1 MSARQH
7 ALHAVQPLP
16 RQAFGK
22 SAPVPISGSIT
33 ALATP
38 FTAAGELDLDAWQR
52 LLKLQLDGGTQ
63 GVVVAGST
71 GEAAA
76 LYDAEYDTLL
86 RTAVEFFGGRIPV
99 LAGTGLSNTAKTIE
113 QTRRVAALGADAALV
128 VTPPYVRPTQAGLLA
143 HYRAVAD
150 DGALPVVLYNV
161 PGRTGC
167 DLLPETVAEL
177 AGHPRIIGIKEAR
190 NDAER
195 MQALLPLRGD
205 AFVVLS
211 GDDPTAARAMLA
223 GADGVIS
230 VASNV
235 VPRAFRRLCD
245 LARARKRDEAER
257 LDARLH
263 AVYEFLGVES
273 NPIPLK
279 ALLSRM
285 QIGRGLRLPLT
296 SLSPAH
302 AEHALRIADEI
313 ERLEQSCRETL
324 AA

>member
-1 MSARQH
+1 
-7 ALHAVQPLP
+7 
-16 RQAFGK
+16 
-22 SAPVPISGSIT
+22 VPISGSIT

-38 FTAAGELDLDAWQR
+38 FTATGELDLDAWQR

-71 GEAAA
+71 GEAAT
-76 LYDAEYDTLL
+76 LYDVEYDALL
-86 RTAVEFFGGRIPV
+86 RTAVEFFAGRIPV
-99 LAGTGLSNTAKTIE
+99 LAGTGLSSTAKTIE

-128 VTPPYVRPTQAGLLA
+128 VTPPYVRPTQAGMLA
-143 HYRAVAD
+143 HYRAIAD

-167 DLLPETVAEL
+167 DLLPDTVAQL
-177 AGHPRIIGIKEAR
+177 AIHPRIVGIKEAR
-190 NDAER
+190 NDDDR
-195 MQALLPLRGD
+195 MHALLPLRSGG
-205 AFVVLS
+205 FSVLS
-211 GDDPTAARAMLA
+211 GDDPTAVRAMLS

-245 LARARKRDEAER
+245 LARGGKRDQAQV
-257 LDARLH
+257 LDARMH
-263 AVYEFLGVES
+263 ALYDFLGLEP

-279 ALLSRM
+279 AVLSRM

-296 SLSPAH
+296 TLSPDH
-302 AEHALRIADEI
+302 ADATARIVDEI
-313 ERLEQSCRETL
+313 QSLEQSCRETL

>member
-1 MSARQH
+1 MR
-7 ALHAVQPLP
+7 L
-16 RQAFGK
+16 
-22 SAPVPISGSIT
+22 SGSIT

-38 FTAAGELDLDAWQR
+38 FTAAGEIDLDAWSS
-52 LLKLQLDGGTQ
+52 LLQAQLDGGTQ

-76 LYDAEYDTLL
+76 LYDIEYDALL
-86 RTAVEFFGGRIPV
+86 RTAVEQLGGRMPV

-113 QTRRVAALGADAALV
+113 QTRRAAALGADAALV
-128 VTPPYVRPTQAGLLA
+128 VTPPYVRPTQPGLLA

-150 DGALPVVLYNV
+150 DGALPLVLYNV

-177 AGHPRIIGIKEAR
+177 AGHERIVAIKEAR
-190 NDAER
+190 SEPER
-195 MQALLPLRGD
+195 MHALLPLRRD
-205 AFVVLS
+205 AFSVLS

-245 LARARKRDEAER
+245 LARGGQRDQA
-257 LDARLH
+257 AAWH
-263 AVYEFLGVES
+263 AQLRELYDFLGVEP
-273 NPIPLK
+273 NPIPVK
-279 ALLSRM
+279 AILTRHG
-285 QIGRGLRLPLT
+285 IGRGLRLPLT
-296 SLSPAH
+296 PLLP
-302 AEHALRIADEI
+302 EHAVAAERIAADVH
-313 ERLEQSCRETL
+313 RLELSCRDPI